1 MGHLL
6 ARMATLWL
14 EQQTLSNAI
23 ENGYKPIHTKRKRTD
38 QDDVSSNKRKII
50 NNSTVANDSD
60 SDERLSLSPRVSPI
74 MSKVT
79 KSSHSINHLMP
90 STVTSFK
97 CQLCRRSLR
106 NKDIYMDHMIIC
118 AVQRQVSIKIVRTNN
133 KEKKNDEVSKT

>member
-6 ARMATLWL
+6 ARMAALWL

-38 QDDVSSNKRKII
+38 QDDVSNKRKII
-50 NNSTVANDSD
+50 NNSTIANDSD

-79 KSSHSINHLMP
+79 KSSHSINCLMP
-90 STVTSFK
+90 STVTLFK
-97 CQLCRRSLR
+97 CQLCRRPLR
-106 NKDIYMDHMIIC
+106 NKDVYMDHMIIC
-118 AVQRQVSIKIVRTNN
+118 AVQRQVSIKIVRRNN
-133 KEKKNDEVSKT
+133 KEKKNDEVSEM